1 MSSIFPDKTKGLADG
16 RGQGLVGGKG
26 ELAGEHL
33 LLSLIESCRMRLVAF
48 RLAHMERDALVGRKQ
63 TLPLSHLD

>member
-1 MSSIFPDKTKGLADG
+1 M
-16 RGQGLVGGKG
+16 GGKG